1 MTMIKL
7 IYRDKINYLFLRSD
21 RNKIKNLEDMFILII
36 MIIIQK
42 EYVLS
47 D

>member
-1 MTMIKL
+1 MIMIKL